1 MNDLRPDM
9 FDPEFLLEH
18 IRRDTKFDADLLE
31 KIIAE
36 WKRYKATGLEP
47 EEISDII
54 KLCGDYNK
62 AGLDARFVQAC
73 IDVAESGLTTD
84 RLRELAEADRDG
96 RLVVL
101 PCKVEHL
108 QKMLD
113 GLTSGS
119 SVDAGE
125 TYTTGYLYGWKNGRA
140 ELLRYILGMSDGGT
154 REAAE
159 AALRGE
165 EHAKP

>member
-1 MNDLRPDM
+1 MRPELL
-9 FDPEFLLEH
+9 DPEFLIAYLREH
-18 IRRDTKFDADLLE
+18 TKFDANLVE
-31 KIIAE
+31 NIINE
-36 WKRYKATGLEP
+36 WKAYKATGLEP
-47 EEISDII
+47 DEITRMKSLLQGGEY
-54 KLCGDYNK
+54 KPSPEWLRLC
-62 AGLDARFVQAC
+62 
-73 IDVAESGLTTD
+73 
-84 RLRELAEADRDG
+84 ELAEAERDG
-96 RLVVL
+96 RCVVL

-140 ELLRYILGMSDGGT
+140 ELLRYILGMPDGGT

-159 AALRGE
+159 AALE
-165 EHAKP
+165 AQK